1 MSQHEEKYLTSND
14 TALRLT
20 NSIVRFDGEFVYVYV
35 QTSIQKDLN
44 LVSIKFLKD
53 GVIKEGLSP
62 NDPKFDVS
70 SVQLGWSKFGNGA
83 CDAVFITRPTWRKQK
98 QGVSAENTH
107 ILLPDTKSQ
116 SLELLYI
123 YNFSTESLL
132 TTNFYNMLTNK
143 KLTTFK
149 EAFKT
154 VSTRTGEDSYFGYYA
169 RALNRDF
176 AVFKYTRGPD
186 ENVYLFKRN
195 RAIGI
200 CNEKGVKLLPVYL
213 NTINLIKL
221 EQAEVPVTYA

>member
-20 NSIVRFDGEFVYVYV
+20 NSIVRFDGEFVYVYG
-35 QTSIQKDLN
+35 QTSVQKELN
-44 LVSIKFLKD
+44 LVSVKFLKE
-53 GVIKEGLSP
+53 GSIKEGLSP

-70 SVQLGWSKFGNGA
+70 SVQLGWSKYGNSVS
-83 CDAVFITRPTWRKQK
+83 DAVFITRPTWRKQK

-107 ILLPDTKSQ
+107 ILLPDTKNQ
-116 SLELLYI
+116 SLELLNI
-123 YNFSTESLL
+123 YNFNTESLL

-149 EAFKT
+149 DAFKT
-154 VSTRTGEDSYFGYYA
+154 VSTRTGEASYFGYYA

-176 AVFKYTRGPD
+176 AVFKYARGPD

-200 CNEKGVKLLPVYL
+200 CSEKGVKLLPVYL